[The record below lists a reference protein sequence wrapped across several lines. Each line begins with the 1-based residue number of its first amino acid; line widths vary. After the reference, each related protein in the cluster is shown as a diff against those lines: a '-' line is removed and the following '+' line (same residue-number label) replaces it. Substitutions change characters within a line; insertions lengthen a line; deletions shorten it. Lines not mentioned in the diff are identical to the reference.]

1 MCVVE
6 KNMNALFRVDNEI
19 GIFHEKLLGI
29 YLATL
34 WLKSECSK
42 EKSTVVF
49 TDSLSRMKYQERFM

>member
-1 MCVVE
+1 
-6 KNMNALFRVDNEI
+6 MNALFRVDNEI
-19 GIFHEKLLGI
+19 GIFHEKFLGI

-49 TDSLSRMKYQERFM
+49 TDSLSSMKYQERFM